1 MSFLVGFIIALAVG
15 LTGVGAGSVTAPV
28 LILFFGL
35 KPSESVGTALLFAA
49 AIKLAVAPIYLARRQ
64 VNRRVLLLLCAGG
77 IPGVIAGVAIIHAL
91 DVRRYENV
99 LFFLLGTTIMAMAL
113 YSLYRSTRK
122 AAESAN
128 RERLGWLPWI
138 AGGIGAEVGFS
149 SAGAGARTAE
159 SDPSYGCGSRR
170 DGYVVRSG
178 PLSRGRRLAFFHRP
192 LYFRSSLEINR
203 RRTPRCFR
211 RSGLVHNNPVAPFA
225 DRAVDLVDL
234 SGRATMLEG
243 TVVGW
248 PLACVEGS
256 VSPRGVPFWE
266 SKFRKKTEKSSKTRK
281 TRADKPISSELRAA
295 AVKRYG

>member
-149 SAGAGARTAE
+149 SAGAGALGSLVLLNLTRLTAAE
-159 SDPSYGCGSRR
+159 VVGTDMLFGLVLSVVGGGLHFSTGHYISDLLWKLIVGGLLGAFVGAGLSTIIPS
-170 DGYVVRSG
+170 
-178 PLSRGRRLAFFHRP
+178 RP
-192 LYFRSSLEINR
+192 LRI
-203 RRTPRCFR
+203 
-211 RSGLVHNNPVAPFA
+211 A
-225 DRAVDLVDL
+225 L
-234 SGRATMLEG
+234 SIWLTCLGAQLC
-243 TVVGW
+243 W
-248 PLACVEGS
+248 KALS
-256 VSPRGVPFWE
+256 
-266 SKFRKKTEKSSKTRK
+266 
-281 TRADKPISSELRAA
+281 
-295 AVKRYG
+295 